1 MQAFSFSAQFAH
13 ESAMLKLPKE
23 RRRWGESKGAGG
35 WGGGGEAGRENLRW
49 PKGLYLKLNFSQA
62 F

>member
-1 MQAFSFSAQFAH
+1 MQAFSFSVQFAH

-35 WGGGGEAGRENLRW
+35 GGAGRETLRW

>member
-35 WGGGGEAGRENLRW
+35 GGGGGAARENLRW